1 MENKNTIYAI
11 LIVAV
16 LIGGAI
22 IFTGRGNSSNT
33 GVAISDRASNSNV
46 ELNNGVQVITI
57 DVKGGYWPKKTM
69 AKAGIPTTI
78 RFVTNNTFDCSRSLR
93 LPSLGTN
100 KMLPQTGNTDID
112 IGSTQGKFFGSC
124 GMGMYSFEIDFN

>member
-11 LIVAV
+11 LVVAV

-22 IFTGRGNSSNT
+22 IFTNKGSSSNT
-33 GVAISDRASNSNV
+33 ESVSNNSNV
-46 ELNNGVQVITI
+46 ELSNGVQIISI
-57 DVKGGYWPKKTM
+57 DVKGGYWPKKTI
-69 AKAGIPTTI
+69 AKAGIPTTV

-93 LPSLGTN
+93 LPSLKVT
-100 KMLPQTGNTDID
+100 KTLSQTGSTDID
-112 IGSTQGKFFGSC
+112 IGSQTQGKFFGSC

>member
-1 MENKNTIYAI
+1 MENKNTVYAI

-22 IFTGRGNSSNT
+22 IFTNKGSSSNT
-33 GVAISDRASNSNV
+33 ESASNNSNI
-46 ELNNGVQVITI
+46 ELSNGVQIINI
-57 DVKGGYWPKKTM
+57 DVKGGYWPKKTI
-69 AKAGIPTTI
+69 AKAGVPTTV

-93 LPSLGTN
+93 LPSMGIN

-112 IGSTQGKFFGSC
+112 ISSQAQGNFFGSC
-124 GMGMYSFEIDFN
+124 GMGMYSFEIDFS